1 MRLLSI
7 SQCRP
12 GMKLGKNIY
21 NEEGRVLLGIHMEL
35 TSTII
40 QRLANFGVDF
50 IYVFDDRTEDVL
62 VPDMIHEETRIKT
75 IATIRNSFSN
85 MMTETHNRRSSNRL
99 SKDFRNV
106 LDMIID
112 DISSHNEG
120 MIMLM
125 NLNLTDQYLFQHSMN
140 VCVFACMIGMSKKYS
155 RDELT
160 TFGLGALLHD
170 VGKTQVP
177 LAILNKKEQLT
188 NEEFDIIK
196 KHAEAGYKL
205 LKDEPN
211 IPLLTA
217 HCAFQHHERLD
228 GSGYPRGIKGSE
240 IHDYAQW
247 IGLVDSFDAM
257 TTHRVYRKTMLPH
270 QAIEVIYTGSGTLF
284 DKEKIEIF
292 RDKVAMYPIGVSVK
306 LHSGEGGIVV
316 GINPS
321 CPQRPI
327 LRIFEDQEGQSLH
340 TPYEIDLAKH
350 LSAMIVDINYD
361 SDHKSGTI
369 ESNEIRE

>member
-1 MRLLSI
+1 MRLISLSHC
-7 SQCRP
+7 QP

-21 NEEGRVLLGIHMEL
+21 NEEGRVLLSANMEL

-40 QRLANFGVDF
+40 RRLDVFGIDF
-50 IYVFDDRTEDVL
+50 LYVFDDLTEDVT
-62 VPDMIHEETRIKT
+62 VPDMIREETRIKT
-75 IATIRNSFSN
+75 MATIRSSFRSL
-85 MMTETHNRRSSNRL
+85 MTDTHQRRSSNRFD
-99 SKDFRNV
+99 KDLKIA
-106 LDMIID
+106 LDMILED
-112 DISSHNEG
+112 LSSHKDG

-125 NLNLTDQYLFQHSMN
+125 NISLTDHYLFQHSMN
-140 VCVFACMIGMSKKYS
+140 VCIFACMIGMSKKYS
-155 RDELT
+155 REELA

-170 VGKTQVP
+170 LGKTQIP
-177 LAILNKKEQLT
+177 QEILNKKGQLT
-188 NEEFDIIK
+188 KDEFEIIK
-196 KHAEAGYKL
+196 KHTEMGYQILKNEA
-205 LKDEPN
+205 N

-270 QAIEVIYTGSGTLF
+270 QAIEVIYTGSGTLY

-292 RDKVAMYPIGVSVK
+292 RDKVAMYPIGISVK
-306 LHSGEGGIVV
+306 LHSGEVGVVV
-316 GINPS
+316 GIHPS

-327 LRIFEDQEGQSLH
+327 IRIIEDEYGQTLQA
-340 TPYEIDLAKH
+340 PYEVDLTKQ
-350 LSAMIVDINYD
+350 LSAMIVDI
-361 SDHKSGTI
+361 KL
-369 ESNEIRE
+369 

>member
-1 MRLLSI
+1 MRLISI
-7 SQCRP
+7 AQCHP

-21 NEEGRVLLGIHMEL
+21 NEEGRVLLGANMEL

-40 QRLANFGVDF
+40 HRLDSFGIDF
-50 IYVFDDRTEDVL
+50 LYVFDARTEDVR
-62 VPDMIHEETRIKT
+62 VPDMIQDETRIKT
-75 IATIRNSFSN
+75 MATIRSSFGAL
-85 MMTETHNRRSSNRL
+85 MTDTHQRRSSNRL
-99 SKDFRNV
+99 DKEFRIALN
-106 LDMIID
+106 MIIED
-112 DISSHNEG
+112 LSSHQEG

-125 NLNLTDQYLFQHSMN
+125 NLSLTDHYLFQHSMN
-140 VCVFACMIGMSKKYS
+140 VCIFACMIGMSKKYS
-155 RDELT
+155 RDELA

-177 LAILNKKEQLT
+177 PEILNKKGQLT
-188 NEEFDIIK
+188 KVEFEIVK
-196 KHAEAGYKL
+196 KHTEKGYRL
-205 LKDEPN
+205 LKDEAN

-228 GSGYPRGIKGSE
+228 GSGYPRGIKGAE
-240 IHDYAQW
+240 IHEYAQW

-257 TTHRVYRKTMLPH
+257 TTHRVYRNTMLPH
-270 QAIEVIYTGSGTLF
+270 QAIEVIYTGSGTLY

-327 LRIFEDQEGQSLH
+327 IRIVEDRDGEALQA
-340 TPYEIDLAKH
+340 PYEIDLAKQ

-361 SDHKSGTI
+361 SKIGSGTI
-369 ESNEIRE
+369 I